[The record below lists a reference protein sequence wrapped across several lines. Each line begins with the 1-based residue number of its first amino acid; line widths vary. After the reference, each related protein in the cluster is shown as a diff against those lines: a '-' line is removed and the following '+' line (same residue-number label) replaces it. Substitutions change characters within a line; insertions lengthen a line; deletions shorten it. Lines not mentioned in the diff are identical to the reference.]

1 MVWVY
6 KKRWEP
12 TRNIIGGS
20 LGVLLVAYLISE
32 YVVPFNLVW
41 VQWGF
46 VHLLSGILSFFL

>member
-1 MVWVY
+1 MVY

-32 YVVPFNLVW
+32 YVVPFELGV